1 MNARGQERRFT
12 VAEVLLAAAIVALA
26 FVALA
31 TIIPIATYAVQGGS
45 QYSTATFLADQKLE
59 LVRNVPWTSSS
70 PNDCLGVSASATAA
84 PAVPA
89 GATCTFG
96 ATTVAAGGTLPWLAD
111 ESASAIAGFSGY
123 SRVVRVTDCGVA
135 GCAGVTDPAAR
146 LVVVTVTYTP
156 YTPLTGIG
164 QAPGPK
170 SVTQTMVVS
179 QR

>member
-1 MNARGQERRFT
+1 M
-12 VAEVLLAAAIVALA
+12 
-26 FVALA
+26 
-31 TIIPIATYAVQGGS
+31 
-45 QYSTATFLADQKLE
+45 
-59 LVRNVPWTSSS
+59 
-70 PNDCLGVSASATAA
+70 
-84 PAVPA
+84 
-89 GATCTFG
+89 
-96 ATTVAAGGTLPWLAD
+96 AAGGTLPWLAD

-123 SRVVRVTDCGVA
+123 TREVRVTDCGVA

-156 YTPLTGIG
+156 LMRIG

>member
-1 MNARGQERRFT
+1 MNALGQERGFT

-31 TIIPIATYAVQGGS
+31 TIIPISTYAVQEGN

-59 LVRNVPWTSSS
+59 LVRNVPWTS
-70 PNDCLGVSASATAA
+70 
-84 PAVPA
+84 
-89 GATCTFG
+89 
-96 ATTVAAGGTLPWLAD
+96 
-111 ESASAIAGFSGY
+111 ASAIAGFSGY
-123 SRVVRVTDCGVA
+123 SRAVRVTDCGVA
-135 GCAGVTDPAAR
+135 GCAGVTDSAAR
-146 LVVVTVTYTP
+146 LVVVTIS

-170 SVTQTMVVS
+170 SITQTMVMS

>member
-1 MNARGQERRFT
+1 MNALGQERGFT

-31 TIIPIATYAVQGGS
+31 TIIPISTYAVQEGN
-45 QYSTATFLADQKLE
+45 QFSTATFLAGQKLE
-59 LVRNVPWTSSS
+59 LVRNVPWTSASA
-70 PNDCLGVSASATAA
+70 NDCLGLSASATAA
-84 PAVPA
+84 PAVPT

-123 SRVVRVTDCGVA
+123 SRAVRVTDCGVA
-135 GCAGVTDPAAR
+135 GCAGVTDSAAR
-146 LVVVTVTYTP
+146 LVVVSVT

-170 SVTQTMVVS
+170 SVTQTMVLS

>member
-1 MNARGQERRFT
+1 MNALGQERGFT

-31 TIIPIATYAVQGGS
+31 TIIPIATYAVQDGN
-45 QYSTATFLADQKLE
+45 QFSTATFLADQKIE
-59 LVRNVPWTSSS
+59 LVRNVPWTSASA
-70 PNDCLGVSASATAA
+70 NDCLGLSPAATAA

-123 SRVVRVTDCGVA
+123 SRAVRVTDCGVA
-135 GCAGVTDPAAR
+135 ACAGVADSAAR

-156 YTPLTGIG
+156 LTGIA

-170 SVTQTMVVS
+170 SVAQTMVVS